1 MATDESDSIPYLAGA
16 RSLRLLFFFQV
27 SDLVLYALLF
37 VNSLM
42 DLNYHDGAFA
52 LSIHALNVSL
62 FQKKKIHALNHLI

>member
-16 RSLRLLFFFQV
+16 RSLRLLFFQV

-42 DLNYHDGAFA
+42 DLNYHVGAFA

-62 FQKKKIHALNHLI
+62 FQKKKHALNHLI